1 MKKILFLFLFPCMMI
16 FGQEE
21 SVFNNQHSVG
31 FGLGNTLELL
41 KNINKEPTFKNTPSL
56 FLDYKKNIDSTLFY
70 RFYVCTKIL
79 DTNSNDNVLEFKD
92 LFIATGIEKN
102 IRKIKSDRI
111 RVYYGLDVYYKMNLR
126 RYKIS
131 LTSGSAWNAEMFG
144 FGLLA
149 VSGIEFSI
157 NNYLCIAS
165 ELNAGLGLQQIGV
178 NNNIGII
185 QWNLMGVSS
194 RNLSVGLRYYFNSR

>member
-1 MKKILFLFLFPCMMI
+1 MMI

-56 FLDYKKNIDSTLFY
+56 FLDYKKNIDSALFY
-70 RFYVCTKIL
+70 RFYVSTKIL

-165 ELNAGLGLQQIGV
+165 ELNVGLGLQQIGV

-185 QWNLMGVSS
+185 QWNLTGVSS